1 MLRRSEFA
9 FVFFSVAG
17 AELRPGRFSKGSD
30 MKIRFLKDYKGRVK
44 GDECEVADARA
55 DSLIDRGIAE
65 RANAPKSRKTRRKG
79 AHGEGG

>member
-1 MLRRSEFA
+1 
-9 FVFFSVAG
+9 
-17 AELRPGRFSKGSD
+17 